1 MSRMISYAL
10 ALLAMQPMI
19 ALAQNFTGYRT
30 TTLDTVVEEWN
41 EKTKDLGPGVSLSP
55 PAKVKFIATMNGA
68 PAPCSNGALVVVL
81 RMIGF
86 EDLLKQVKVSHC
98 LTVTSGKGRT
108 VTAYVQDVLVP
119 GLNSDAKVGGPI
131 EIYVDVLAYQVD
143 SDRSRNA
150 PIMLVNRFEPQ

>member
-1 MSRMISYAL
+1 MSRMTSYAL
-10 ALLAMQPMI
+10 ALLMMQPVI
-19 ALAQNFTGYRT
+19 VFAQNFAGYRT

-41 EKTKDLGPGVSLSP
+41 EKTKTLGPGVSLSP
-55 PAKVKFIATMNGA
+55 PAKVEFIAKMNGS
-68 PAPCSNGALVVVL
+68 PTPCNNGALVVVL

-98 LTVTSGKGRT
+98 IAVTSAKGRT

-131 EIYVDVLAYQVD
+131 EIYADVLAYEVD
-143 SDRSRNA
+143 ADRSRNA

>member
-1 MSRMISYAL
+1 M
-10 ALLAMQPMI
+10 
-19 ALAQNFTGYRT
+19 
-30 TTLDTVVEEWN
+30 DEWN
-41 EKTKDLGPGVSLSP
+41 EKTKSLGPGVSLSP

-98 LTVTSGKGRT
+98 LTVTGGKGRA

-131 EIYVDVLAYQVD
+131 EIYADVLAYSVEA
-143 SDRSRNA
+143 DRSRNA